1 MNRRKT
7 NLSLRKTLTTRTFH
21 KWCIWQAQKAK
32 RRKTGL
38 RLEKWE
44 KKTLFHKNYQL
55 QKYFQ
60 ESINELLKNA

>member
-21 KWCIWQAQKAK
+21 KWCFWQTE
-32 RRKTGL
+32 KTKKNWFKIG
-38 RLEKWE
+38 KME

-60 ESINELLKNA
+60 ESINKLLKNA